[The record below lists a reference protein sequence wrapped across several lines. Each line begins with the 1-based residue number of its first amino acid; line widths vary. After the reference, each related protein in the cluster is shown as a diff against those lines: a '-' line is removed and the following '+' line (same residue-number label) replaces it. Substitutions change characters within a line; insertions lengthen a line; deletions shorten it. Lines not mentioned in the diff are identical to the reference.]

1 MNRKKL
7 ILCLTMLV
15 IFFHLTWSVNFTNV
29 AIGLLVLSILLDKR
43 IGIKIRKLISTSQFW
58 ILISPF
64 IVFSLSALYSSDGLR
79 AWKEIEIKLPLLVFP
94 FIYGLA
100 PMSEKY
106 RDLVFKF
113 FILITILIPVIGFIS
128 QLGTY
133 FETKDSGYFYNDHLV
148 HYAGKKQ
155 AAYFGLYAN
164 FALVGVF
171 YFWQKISVKTKLQ
184 KITLASAFSF
194 LLIIQ
199 YLLASRMALLIM
211 FLVIIGF
218 LIVQIFTNTSRKQ
231 ILSMLIGAALV
242 SIGLIVLFPKVI
254 KRFNSITH
262 TDYQFDNTN
271 PINHFNG
278 EIKAENWNGL
288 NTRLA
293 LWTCAW
299 EQIKEKPFF
308 GTGIGDVQNDLVKKY
323 QEKNFI
329 FALESNF
336 NSHNQYLDIMLSNG
350 IVGLFLFVC
359 FILYILYL
367 AIKNKSWFLA
377 GVVVIVAMS
386 CLTENILSRNQG
398 VVVFIVF
405 LSMLLFS
412 EKETIKKI

>member
-64 IVFSLSALYSSDGLR
+64 VVFSLSALYSSDGLR
-79 AWKEIEIKLPLLVFP
+79 AWKEIEIKLPLLIFP

-299 EQIKEKPFF
+299 EQIEEKPFF

>member
-7 ILCLTMLV
+7 ILCLTLLM
-15 IFFHLTWSVNFTNV
+15 IFFHLTWTVNFTNV
-29 AIGLLVLSILLDKR
+29 AIGLLALSILLDKR

-64 IVFSLSALYSSDGLR
+64 VVFSLSALYSSDGLR
-79 AWKEIEIKLPLLVFP
+79 AWKEIEIKLPLLIFP

-171 YFWQKISVKTKLQ
+171 YFWHKISIKTNLQ

-211 FLVIIGF
+211 FLVIVGF

-299 EQIKEKPFF
+299 EQIEEKPFF

-350 IVGLFLFVC
+350 IVGFFLFVC

>member
-64 IVFSLSALYSSDGLR
+64 VVFSLSALYSSDGLR
-79 AWKEIEIKLPLLVFP
+79 AWKEIEIKLPLLIFP

-171 YFWQKISVKTKLQ
+171 YFWQKISIKTNLQ

-299 EQIKEKPFF
+299 EQIEEKPFF

-398 VVVFIVF
+398 IVVFIVF